1 MKFSTYQPAVGRNV
15 MNPPAVQ
22 APRDAM
28 AFGTNGKEW
37 DGLSAGLGQVI
48 KVAQKEQDE
57 ADYMSAM
64 KAKND
69 IRAKI
74 MDGVYGEGGLFETG
88 VGENA
93 AGLTDR
99 VTELV
104 QKTYQEEGS
113 KYNGRV
119 QRLLL
124 GDYNENTMNLQR
136 ISSSKEMS
144 EREKLV
150 DENYGIALD
159 QAAQNAAMNAG
170 DAQTLSLSMG
180 DVERNVYAYGAK
192 KGWSGQQVQAE
203 LRKANTSLISGVVSS
218 LIADDRMD
226 DAFSILVG
234 NRARMDQK
242 EYTRLYGMLKKDKDT
257 KDDLTFVK
265 GFYRADGTYDWDG
278 ARKAAVDKWGPN
290 ARRYVAGGYGGSF
303 TGDSGLD
310 SEIASAA
317 QSENVEAALLAAVA
331 SEESGYDQS
340 AVSPVGA
347 LGVMQLMPDTAAGL
361 GVDPNDRAQN
371 VRGGAKYLRQLL
383 DRYHGNVELAVAA
396 YNAGPGNVG
405 NDETDGHIPQN
416 GETPDYV
423 ARVMENYK
431 ANKEKQSAGG
441 AGFNMMGGTY
451 YDVNPGAE
459 AQVEG
464 LNGNTWQKL
473 QAISYA
479 YEQQFGERLFVTS
492 GAESGGHNDGSKH
505 YRGIAFDVAMDGLKQ
520 HPERRAW
527 LMAHAGEYGLIPLD
541 EYDEGGYEGY
551 EHYDGYKSGENF
563 HFSDNEEPFD
573 ASAVSASGGG
583 GGHWESAYDPVR
595 LEKAY
600 KMIDAER
607 AGAQSALQAKEDQY
621 TDIIIGQ
628 IRDCGD
634 GATAVSILES
644 HRDDLTPSGY
654 SKAKS
659 AVSMYYA
666 GAIPSARRGDWGSDG
681 TRSGG
686 SSASGSDKVE
696 KQANDYLDIVD
707 NQLGE
712 VGAEGPAFHF
722 KNDHTLMNTMK
733 KLYKLRDSLS
743 DDDPRKQILAQAIGV
758 REDKQKAIWHSLP
771 DDWEYDETYNYESGI
786 DYGDDEEE

>member
-170 DAQTLSLSMG
+170 DAQTLSLCMG

-278 ARKAAVDKWGPN
+278 ARKAAADKWGPN
-290 ARRYVAGGYGGSF
+290 ARRLVSGGGAGGLGGAF
-303 TGDSGLD
+303 TDDSALN

-340 AVSPVGA
+340 AVSPRGA

-423 ARVMENYK
+423 AQVMANYK

-473 QAISYA
+473 QAIAYA
-479 YEQQFGERLFVTS
+479 YEQKFGERLFVTS

-607 AGAQSALQAKEDQY
+607 AGAQSAQKAKEDFY
-621 TDIIIGQ
+621 TESFIEQLRGLK
-628 IRDCGD
+628 D
-634 GATAVSILES
+634 GAAAVAMFEQ
-644 HRDDLTPSGY
+644 HKDDFTVEGLQKVRNAIITLYP
-654 SKAKS
+654 
-659 AVSMYYA
+659 
-666 GAIPSARRGDWGSDG
+666 GAIPEANKGNQGNGNHSGQRGNGNANSSSDG
-681 TRSGG
+681 GDNLKSKEAMQAITRMIADGHSPSYIYTYMMDHSMNQNEWDYYWGLSKKYYHAVNG
-686 SSASGSDKVE
+686 DDASEDYS
-696 KQANDYLDIVD
+696 YLD
-707 NQLGE
+707 GE
-712 VGAEGPAFHF
+712 GNPTE
-722 KNDHTLMNTMK
+722 
-733 KLYKLRDSLS
+733 
-743 DDDPRKQILAQAIGV
+743 
-758 REDKQKAIWHSLP
+758 
-771 DDWEYDETYNYESGI
+771 
-786 DYGDDEEE
+786 

>member
-1 MKFSTYQPAVGRNV
+1 

-170 DAQTLSLSMG
+170 DAQTLSLCM
-180 DVERNVYAYGAK
+180 
-192 KGWSGQQVQAE
+192 
-203 LRKANTSLISGVVSS
+203 
-218 LIADDRMD
+218 
-226 DAFSILVG
+226 
-234 NRARMDQK
+234 
-242 EYTRLYGMLKKDKDT
+242 
-257 KDDLTFVK
+257 
-265 GFYRADGTYDWDG
+265 
-278 ARKAAVDKWGPN
+278 
-290 ARRYVAGGYGGSF
+290 
-303 TGDSGLD
+303 
-310 SEIASAA
+310 
-317 QSENVEAALLAAVA
+317 
-331 SEESGYDQS
+331 
-340 AVSPVGA
+340 
-347 LGVMQLMPDTAAGL
+347 
-361 GVDPNDRAQN
+361 
-371 VRGGAKYLRQLL
+371 
-383 DRYHGNVELAVAA
+383 
-396 YNAGPGNVG
+396 
-405 NDETDGHIPQN
+405 ETDGHIPQN
-416 GETPDYV
+416 GETADYV
-423 ARVMENYK
+423 ARVMANYK
-431 ANKEKQSAGG
+431 ANKEKQGAGG
-441 AGFNMMGGTY
+441 AGFDMMGGTY

-473 QAISYA
+473 QAIAYA

-520 HPERRAW
+520 HTERRAW

-607 AGAQSALQAKEDQY
+607 AGAQSAQKAKEDQY

-666 GAIPSARRGDWGSDG
+666 GAIPSASRGDWGSDG

-686 SSASGSDKVE
+686 PSAFTQE
-696 KQANDYLDIVD
+696 N
-707 NQLGE
+707 
-712 VGAEGPAFHF
+712 
-722 KNDHTLMNTMK
+722 
-733 KLYKLRDSLS
+733 
-743 DDDPRKQILAQAIGV
+743 LAQAQETGDYSAQNEALAHAQENSTVVVDTAANLAGAFSRETRHIIGDQV
-758 REDKQKAIWHSLP
+758 DDAAEAGGWAPQSFRRSETFLEYFQSDEKKLQRAREI
-771 DDWEYDETYNYESGI
+771 ESVTGI
-786 DYGDDEEE
+786 PADSFIRCMTWRCAACRRAWRCCRGRWASRSWRARAAR

>member
-218 LIADDRMD
+218 LVADDRMD
-226 DAFSILVG
+226 DAFSILAG

-290 ARRYVAGGYGGSF
+290 ARRWVSGGGVDSLGGAF
-303 TGDSGLD
+303 TDDSGLD

-416 GETPDYV
+416 GETADYV
-423 ARVMENYK
+423 ARVMANYK
-431 ANKEKQSAGG
+431 ANKEKQGAGG
-441 AGFNMMGGTY
+441 AGFHMMGGTY

-473 QAISYA
+473 QAIAYA

-600 KMIDAER
+600 KMIDAED
-607 AGAQSALQAKEDQY
+607 AGARSALQAKEDTY
-621 TDIIIGQ
+621 TENFIEQLRGLH
-628 IRDCGD
+628 D
-634 GATAVSILES
+634 GAAAVAMIEE
-644 HRDDLTPSGY
+644 HRDEFTTRGLSKINNAMGLIYPGALTAAHRNANTSVERSYRSNGTE
-654 SKAKS
+654 
-659 AVSMYYA
+659 
-666 GAIPSARRGDWGSDG
+666 DG
-681 TRSGG
+681 GEKL
-686 SSASGSDKVE
+686 SASTVKELATMRYKMDSMASMIGGTTEETKGETFQEDNSDFEDYRHYVQE
-696 KQANDYLDIVD
+696 HAEILHNAGLIGDTRFWNIINELND
-707 NQLGE
+707 
-712 VGAEGPAFHF
+712 
-722 KNDHTLMNTMK
+722 
-733 KLYKLRDSLS
+733 
-743 DDDPRKQILAQAIGV
+743 IGNA
-758 REDKQKAIWHSLP
+758 RQEMA
-771 DDWEYDETYNYESGI
+771 
-786 DYGDDEEE
+786 DYWGGKE

>member
-104 QKTYQEEGS
+104 QKTYREEGS

-331 SEESGYDQS
+331 SAESGYDQS

-423 ARVMENYK
+423 ARVMANYK
-431 ANKEKQSAGG
+431 ANKEKQGAGG
-441 AGFNMMGGTY
+441 SEDVYAQGTIDASTLGLQHFRKWSSAEGMDTPWDSNDTTDTAHFKPGIAQLLKNLDGTGFAYTITG
-451 YDVNPGAE
+451 GAE
-459 AQVEG
+459 KGYHADG
-464 LNGNTWQKL
+464 DYSHANGYKVD
-473 QAISYA
+473 ISDDLGEDA
-479 YEQQFGERLFVTS
+479 VAALYEKVQELHGTIVHEADK
-492 GAESGGHNDGSKH
+492 G
-505 YRGIAFDVAMDGLKQ
+505 
-520 HPERRAW
+520 
-527 LMAHAGEYGLIPLD
+527 
-541 EYDEGGYEGY
+541 
-551 EHYDGYKSGENF
+551 HYDIVIPP
-563 HFSDNEEPFD
+563 EEG
-573 ASAVSASGGG
+573 ASGGG

-607 AGAQSALQAKEDQY
+607 AGAQSAQKAKEDQY

-666 GAIPSARRGDWGSDG
+666 GAIPSARRG